1 MAIDFRKNAKT
12 REPVLIKG
20 QVTKQVQSY
29 KYLRT
34 IIDSALNFKDNCK
47 AVSRKGHQRLF
58 GLRKLSRFHIDRTM
72 MTLFYHAFIES
83 VLAFSLVSW
92 FGNLP
97 LKERNSLNQIIKWS
111 GRLIG
116 ETQLSLE
123 SLYTKQLQR
132 LASSISNNVSHP
144 LASEFQLLPSGRRFI
159 VPRSRTTRY
168 RNSFVPAAVSLF
180 NKS

>member
-47 AVSRKGHQRLF
+47 AVNRKGHQRLF

-97 LKERNSLNQIIKWS
+97 LKERNLFNQIIKWS
-111 GRLIG
+111 VRLIG
-116 ETQLSLE
+116 ETQLRHQTVAATS
-123 SLYTKQLQR
+123 QLHLQWR
-132 LASSISNNVSHP
+132 LSSSC
-144 LASEFQLLPSGRRFI
+144 EW
-159 VPRSRTTRY
+159 
-168 RNSFVPAAVSLF
+168 VPAPAIWTEIHSP
-180 NKS
+180 KI

>member
-1 MAIDFRKNAKT
+1 
-12 REPVLIKG
+12 
-20 QVTKQVQSY
+20 
-29 KYLRT
+29 
-34 IIDSALNFKDNCK
+34 
-47 AVSRKGHQRLF
+47 
-58 GLRKLSRFHIDRTM
+58 
-72 MTLFYHAFIES
+72 MTLFYHAFIEP
-83 VLAFSLVSW
+83 VLALSLVSW

-144 LASEFQLLPSGRRFI
+144 LASEFQQPPSGRRFI
-159 VPRSRTTRY
+159 VPRSRTSRY
-168 RNSFVPAAVSLF
+168 RNSFVPAAVFKQVLMHFEVYPVTCCCYLSIYFYLLKMF
-180 NKS
+180 LKPIYCLLYHHFVVSYLPLILLSEHRKYPGLSRAVC